1 VGAVVVVVAAAGE
14 AATYAVGRLPGA
26 GGALGGD
33 GGDGGGSRIVQSV
46 LDLGT
51 AAESMEGV
59 QEGEGAASVADHAM
73 EEQEEQ
79 EEEDV
84 RILASPLVLCF
95 RPHQTW
101 GTSQHVNTDEH
112 VNKRAVESSRVRG
125 VESPLFPGRFFARAR
140 ALKTRHVGSWF
151 VTRSVISTMPSA

>member
-1 VGAVVVVVAAAGE
+1 MRGWCVQVGVGLGVTAPYTQLSCLGPCGILSLKGSVGCGVGAVVVVVAAAGE

-73 EEQEEQ
+73 EEQEE
-79 EEEDV
+79 EDV

-101 GTSQHVNTDEH
+101 GTSQHVM
-112 VNKRAVESSRVRG
+112 
-125 VESPLFPGRFFARAR
+125 
-140 ALKTRHVGSWF
+140 TRM
-151 VTRSVISTMPSA
+151 ST